1 LINIVVINKKTE
13 QMSIKSIKDL
23 KVYTEAFSLAMEVF
37 QITRHFPDIEKYS
50 LSSQIVR
57 SSRSVAAN
65 IREGYAKRIYE
76 QVFIR
81 HLVDSLGSCEET
93 RCWLDFAYQ
102 CKYLEKDIYDKLDN
116 KYASLSAMLFNLQKN
131 WKKLQ

>member
-1 LINIVVINKKTE
+1 
-13 QMSIKSIKDL
+13 MSIKSIKDL
-23 KVYTEAFSLAMEVF
+23 KVYTEAFSLAMEIF
-37 QITRHFPDIEKYS
+37 QITRHFPDFEKYS
-50 LSSQIVR
+50 LTSQIVR

-65 IREGYAKRIYE
+65 IREGYAKKIYE

-81 HLVDSLGSCEET
+81 HLIDALGSCEET

-102 CKYLEKDIYDKLDN
+102 CKYLEKDLYDNLVN